1 MELRLFA
8 SAMFDIVLEIQN
20 GRGKERDN
28 KQIYVQVINLF
39 LTFLVILSI
48 SE

>member
-1 MELRLFA
+1 MEG
-8 SAMFDIVLEIQN
+8 E
-20 GRGKERDN
+20 ERDN

-48 SE
+48 SEWEIFIIIIFMFALLLY